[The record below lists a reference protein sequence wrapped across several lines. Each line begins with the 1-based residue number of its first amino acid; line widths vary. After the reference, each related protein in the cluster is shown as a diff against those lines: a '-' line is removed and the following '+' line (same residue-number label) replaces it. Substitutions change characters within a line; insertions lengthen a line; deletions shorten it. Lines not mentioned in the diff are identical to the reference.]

1 MKTGQLLDIL
11 NGHVGPI
18 SSVCFSPP
26 SQDGGSVLASGSWD
40 MTVKLWDV
48 FGKQGVL
55 ENLEHNSEVVSCD
68 FHPFLKNELVST
80 TLGGQML
87 LWDADQG

>member
-1 MKTGQLLDIL
+1 
-11 NGHVGPI
+11 
-18 SSVCFSPP
+18 
-26 SQDGGSVLASGSWD
+26 

-55 ENLEHNSEVVSCD
+55 ENLEHSSEVVSCD

>member
-1 MKTGQLLDIL
+1 
-11 NGHVGPI
+11 
-18 SSVCFSPP
+18 
-26 SQDGGSVLASGSWD
+26 